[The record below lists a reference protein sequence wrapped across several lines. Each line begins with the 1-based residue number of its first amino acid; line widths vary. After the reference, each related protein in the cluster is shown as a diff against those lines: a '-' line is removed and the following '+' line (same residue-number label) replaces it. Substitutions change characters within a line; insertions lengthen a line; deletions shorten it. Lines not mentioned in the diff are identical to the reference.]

1 MSQTGDVVMSYE
13 EGKTA
18 MKKGDFLTAARW
30 FRICNYS
37 YEYGELPFY
46 MSIVQEY
53 GCKAV
58 SRYEECLEKLPKEQR
73 EQLKA
78 EEKVYYDEGWRTGVR
93 YDIKQLTGNIFPD
106 YAK

>member
-1 MSQTGDVVMSYE
+1 
-13 EGKTA
+13 
-18 MKKGDFLTAARW
+18 
-30 FRICNYS
+30 
-37 YEYGELPFY
+37 

-78 EEKVYYDEGWRTGVR
+78 EEKEYYGSWRSGVR
-93 YDIKQLTGNIFPD
+93 YDIKQLTGNIMPD

>member
-46 MSIVQEY
+46 MSIVKEY
-53 GCKAV
+53 GTKAE
-58 SRYEECLEKLPKEQR
+58 SRYEECLEKLPKEVR

-78 EEKVYYDEGWRTGVR
+78 EEKEYYGSWRSGVR

-106 YAK
+106 YAE